1 MEGRF
6 KKSDSESDYK
16 YYVLQIGRKYTYVGF
31 SGLHKPLSVYRTP
44 DFFRYNESFHNCA
57 EDKKGAYDVVGDVP
71 EGEAASLR
79 GSAGSADSAAQQ
91 GEDANQGKREKGS
104 NQDQQEED
112 ASQDQQVE
120 GANPDPNQVSVDQAQ
135 REKGATPDQ
144 QEADAS
150 LDQRQNTPRRE
161 HRLPR
166 SGGSKHEGSLIYH
179 YEYKFHQDEKLWS
192 KFFEEFTF
200 QIFRKLIKTSNK
212 AKKVIVLLNMFI
224 PTIIKYSLC
233 KSLIENYEYGSISY
247 INDLVS
253 PLFLCNCNTCV
264 VIDLGYLSCRLLPVM
279 NGMPLYHHYT
289 YVDNGGFYINME
301 IKRLLKEQYVRRPQ
315 RRRAARDCEDS
326 SASFVHASDGEGLT
340 NVQNTEDGYAE
351 TPHEEKPTEG
361 EKGET
366 KTSQG
371 LLNYYLDLYP
381 LEEILNVIDS
391 MPDDEIEN
399 MKMKF
404 FYLKNEEAKLYSNK
418 IVLYEFQNYEIV
430 VEADTRWMACEI
442 LFTKDYEQNINFM
455 FNSILSKLHM
465 FEFSVF
471 HNVLLVGGCSN
482 IKGIVSKIAQSLFHA
497 LREKKKTS
505 VKDLENR
512 VNFLFPKISPNL
524 RQFIGASICSNLE
537 NLPDY
542 TQEHVHNSVLYD
554 HLNEDVYLTFKR

>member
-1 MEGRF
+1 MESRF
-6 KKSDSESDYK
+6 KKNDSENDYK

-44 DFFRYNESFHNCA
+44 DFFRYNESFHNYA
-57 EDKKGAYDVVGDVP
+57 EDKKGVYNVVGTVS
-71 EGEAASLR
+71 EGGGTSLR
-79 GSAGSADSAAQQ
+79 GCAGGSKDSEAQ
-91 GEDANQGKREKGS
+91 GEKGANP
-104 NQDQQEED
+104 DQQEER
-112 ASQDQQVE
+112 ASTDQQE
-120 GANPDPNQVSVDQAQ
+120 KDANPDQQDEGQKGANPDPNQVSVPQDQ
-135 REKGATPDQ
+135 P
-144 QEADAS
+144 
-150 LDQRQNTPRRE
+150 QNSVLRDDG
-161 HRLPR
+161 LP
-166 SGGSKHEGSLIYH
+166 STEGSKHEGSVIYH

-200 QIFRKLIKTSNK
+200 QIFRNLIKTNNK

-224 PTIIKYSLC
+224 PTVIKYSLC
-233 KSLIENYEYGSISY
+233 KSLIENYEYASISY

-301 IKRLLKEQYVRRPQ
+301 IRRLLKEQYM
-315 RRRAARDCEDS
+315 RRAHRRKDVHNCEVS
-326 SASFVHASDGEGLT
+326 SASFVQVRNGDILT
-340 NVQNTEDGYAE
+340 NGQSTDDGYTA

-361 EKGET
+361 EINM
-366 KTSQG
+366 SNG

-381 LEEILNVIDS
+381 LEEILKIIDS

-399 MKMKF
+399 MKRKF
-404 FYLKNEEAKLYSNK
+404 FYLKNEQAKLYSEK
-418 IVLYEFQNYEIV
+418 MVLYEFQNYEIV

-442 LFTKDYEQNINFM
+442 LFTKDYEQNINSM
-455 FNSILSKLHM
+455 FACILSKLHM
-465 FEFSVF
+465 FEFSAF

-497 LREKKKTS
+497 LSEKKKTS
-505 VKDLENR
+505 VKELENK

-542 TQEHVHNSVLYD
+542 TQEHIHNSVLYD
-554 HLNEDVYLTFKR
+554 HLNEDVYFTFKR

>member
-1 MEGRF
+1 ME
-6 KKSDSESDYK
+6 
-16 YYVLQIGRKYTYVGF
+16 
-31 SGLHKPLSVYRTP
+31 TP
-44 DFFRYNESFHNCA
+44 DFFRYNEIFHNYS
-57 EDKKGAYDVVGDVP
+57 EDKKGVYDVVGTVS
-71 EGEAASLR
+71 EGDD
-79 GSAGSADSAAQQ
+79 SAGQ
-91 GEDANQGKREKGS
+91 GEKCANLDQQKKNANQNQSEK
-104 NQDQQEED
+104 E
-112 ASQDQQVE
+112 
-120 GANPDPNQVSVDQAQ
+120 ANPDPNEGSVDQDQ
-135 REKGATPDQ
+135 RLNSVDPDQ
-144 QEADAS
+144 
-150 LDQRQNTPRRE
+150 
-161 HRLPR
+161 RLP
-166 SGGSKHEGSLIYH
+166 GTGSRKNEGSLIYH

-200 QIFRKLIKTSNK
+200 HIFRKLIKTSNK

-224 PTIIKYSLC
+224 PTVIKYSLC
-233 KSLIENYEYGSISY
+233 KSLIENYEYASISY

-279 NGMPLYHHYT
+279 NGMPLYHHYA

-301 IKRLLKEQYVRRPQ
+301 IKRLLKEQYVRRA
-315 RRRAARDCEDS
+315 RRRKAVDDWEAS
-326 SASFVHASDGEGLT
+326 SASFVQGNDGDI
-340 NVQNTEDGYAE
+340 VANTQSPDDDYKA
-351 TPHEEKPTEG
+351 TPHEEKNTEG
-361 EKGET
+361 EKGERE
-366 KTSQG
+366 TSHE

-399 MKMKF
+399 MKIKF
-404 FYLKNEEAKLYSNK
+404 FYLKNEETKLYSNK
-418 IVLYEFQNYEIV
+418 MVLYEFQNYEIL

-442 LFTKDYEQNINFM
+442 LFTKDYEQNINSM
-455 FNSILSKLHM
+455 FASILSKLHM
-465 FEFSVF
+465 FEFSAF

-482 IKGIVSKIAQSLFHA
+482 IKGIISKIAQSLFQA

-542 TQEHVHNSVLYD
+542 TQEHVHNNVLYD
-554 HLNEDVYLTFKR
+554 HLNEDVYFTFKR

>member
-6 KKSDSESDYK
+6 KKSDSENDYK
-16 YYVLQIGRKYTYVGF
+16 YYVLQIVSRV
-31 SGLHKPLSVYRTP
+31 LRPLL
-44 DFFRYNESFHNCA
+44 
-57 EDKKGAYDVVGDVP
+57 G
-71 EGEAASLR
+71 
-79 GSAGSADSAAQQ
+79 
-91 GEDANQGKREKGS
+91 
-104 NQDQQEED
+104 
-112 ASQDQQVE
+112 
-120 GANPDPNQVSVDQAQ
+120 
-135 REKGATPDQ
+135 
-144 QEADAS
+144 
-150 LDQRQNTPRRE
+150 
-161 HRLPR
+161 
-166 SGGSKHEGSLIYH
+166 KHEGSLIYH

-200 QIFRKLIKTSNK
+200 HIFRKLIKTNNK

-233 KSLIENYEYGSISY
+233 KSLIENYEYTSISY

-301 IKRLLKEQYVRRPQ
+301 IKRLLKEQYVRRAQ
-315 RRRAARDCEDS
+315 RRRTLRDWEAS
-326 SASFVHASDGEGLT
+326 SASLVQASDGDILT
-340 NVQNTEDGYAE
+340 NAQNTDGGYAAI
-351 TPHEEKPTEG
+351 PHEEKATEG

-366 KTSQG
+366 NTSQG
-371 LLNYYLDLYP
+371 LVNYYLDLYP

-399 MKMKF
+399 MKMKY
-404 FYLKNEEAKLYSNK
+404 FYLKNEETKLCSNK
-418 IVLYEFQNYEIV
+418 IVLYEFQNYEII

-442 LFTKDYEQNINFM
+442 LFTKNYEQNINFM
-455 FNSILSKLHM
+455 FTSILSKLHM
-465 FEFSVF
+465 FEFSAF

-497 LREKKKTS
+497 LSEKKKTS

-542 TQEHVHNSVLYD
+542 TQEHIHNSVLYD
-554 HLNEDVYLTFKR
+554 HLNEDVYFTFKR